1 MHLFFSFFSGGSQ
14 YAGEAQLHGFN
25 ADLYDNYTV
34 AANHP
39 NGLVGMSILI
49 QIGQLSNPVLRKI
62 TEVLPSIQY
71 RGISFLQYI
80 SCKLMQ
86 ENILFYFSKGD
97 KNKLENVTIAQVL
110 PETYGYMTYDGSQT
124 EPGCSETV
132 TWIIMNRPI
141 YITHKQVN
149 KSDIFCQ
156 GKYSKD
162 HIYSGRGVEDMKIG
176 DIFHIVKC
184 L

>member
-1 MHLFFSFFSGGSQ
+1 MHLLVLFSGGSQ

-71 RGISFLQYI
+71 RGNTFFAKA
-80 SCKLMQ
+80 CKLMQ
-86 ENILFYFSKGD
+86 KGNLLILLLK
-97 KNKLENVTIAQVL
+97 
-110 PETYGYMTYDGSQT
+110 
-124 EPGCSETV
+124 
-132 TWIIMNRPI
+132 R
-141 YITHKQVN
+141 
-149 KSDIFCQ
+149 
-156 GKYSKD
+156 
-162 HIYSGRGVEDMKIG
+162 
-176 DIFHIVKC
+176 
-184 L
+184 

>member
-1 MHLFFSFFSGGSQ
+1 MILLSASLIFFSGGSQ

-71 RGISFLQYI
+71 RGNSFFRLSVQNL
-80 SCKLMQ
+80 CK
-86 ENILFYFSKGD
+86 
-97 KNKLENVTIAQVL
+97 KLTFFL
-110 PETYGYMTYDGSQT
+110 YY
-124 EPGCSETV
+124 
-132 TWIIMNRPI
+132 
-141 YITHKQVN
+141 
-149 KSDIFCQ
+149 
-156 GKYSKD
+156 
-162 HIYSGRGVEDMKIG
+162 
-176 DIFHIVKC
+176 
-184 L
+184 